1 MFKAIVLALDGS
13 DTAKRGIPIATEL
26 AKQSGGRIV
35 IAHVEERMATKGRA
49 PLHAD
54 EEEIQ
59 AELKAL
65 VKDLKGGGIEAT
77 VKFGD
82 VMAGGSGVAH
92 AIADIAKGSKADLIV
107 AGTRGHSPVEGLLL
121 GSVTQRL
128 LHIAKQPMLVVPA
141 SD

>member
-1 MFKAIVLALDGS
+1 
-13 DTAKRGIPIATEL
+13 
-26 AKQSGGRIV
+26 RIV

-49 PLHAD
+49 PVHAD
-54 EEEIQ
+54 EDEIQ

-65 VKDLKGGGIEAT
+65 VKELKGDGIEAT

-92 AIADIAKGSKADLIV
+92 AIADIATQSKADLIV
-107 AGTRGHSPVEGLLL
+107 AGTRGRSPVEGLLL

>member
-13 DTAKRGIPIATEL
+13 ETAKRAIPIAVEL
-26 AKQSGGRIV
+26 AKEAKARIV

-49 PLHAD
+49 PLQAD
-54 EEEIQ
+54 EDEIQ
-59 AELKAL
+59 ADLRAL
-65 VKDLKGGGIEAT
+65 VRDLEADGIEASIEM
-77 VKFGD
+77 GD

-92 AIADIAKGSKADLIV
+92 AIADIAERASADLIV
-107 AGTRGHSPVEGLLL
+107 TGTRGHSPVEGLLV

-128 LHIAKQPMLVVPA
+128 LHIARQPMLVVPA

>member
-13 DTAKRGIPIATEL
+13 ETAKRGIPIATEL
-26 AKQSGGRIV
+26 AKERNGKIV

-49 PLHAD
+49 ALHVD
-54 EEEIQ
+54 EDQIQ
-59 AELKAL
+59 SELQTL
-65 VKDLKGGGIEAT
+65 VKDLEADGIDAT
-77 VKFGD
+77 IEMGD

-92 AIADIAKGSKADLIV
+92 AIADIAEKSNADLIV

-128 LHIAKQPMLVVPA
+128 LHIAKQPLLVVPA
-141 SD
+141 SN